1 MSFLAID
8 IGNTRLKWGRV
19 SADGVQ
25 YGGAL
30 PHGGDFQTLVAQLPV
45 TRPDQVWVAHVL
57 GAAQEPALVAGLTQR
72 YGVAPQV
79 ARTRGVSPGLRVAY
93 TDPARLGVDRWLG
106 MLATRQHTDGAFVV
120 ASAGTALTLD
130 VVDDGGNHL
139 GGFIAPGLQTALNAT
154 LGATRF
160 QTGTLTN
167 AFRANLG
174 RDTEACVREG
184 AVLSC
189 LGALDRGLT
198 LAPDRA
204 SRWITGGDAPVL
216 LPHLGHW
223 SHRPHLTLEGLRVL
237 ALEAQGE

>member
-1 MSFLAID
+1 MILLLD

-19 SADGVQ
+19 GADGVQ

-30 PHGGDFQTLVAQLPV
+30 PHGGDFQALVEQLPV
-45 TRPDQVWVAHVL
+45 TRPDAVWVSHVL
-57 GAAQEPALVAGLTQR
+57 GEAHEPALVAGLTRR
-72 YGVAPQV
+72 YGVDPQL
-79 ARTRGVSPGLRVAY
+79 ARTRGVSPGLRIAY

-106 MLATRQHTDGAFVV
+106 MLAVRQRTEGAFVV

-130 VVDDGGNHL
+130 VVDDTGNHL
-139 GGFIAPGLQTALNAT
+139 GGFIAPGLQTALSAT

-160 QTGTLTN
+160 ETGTRTN

-174 RDTEACVREG
+174 RDTDACVREG

-198 LAPDRA
+198 LAPATA
-204 SRWITGGDAPVL
+204 SRWMTGGDAPLL

-223 SHRPHLTLEGLRVL
+223 AHRPHLTLEGLRVL
-237 ALEAQGE
+237 ALEE